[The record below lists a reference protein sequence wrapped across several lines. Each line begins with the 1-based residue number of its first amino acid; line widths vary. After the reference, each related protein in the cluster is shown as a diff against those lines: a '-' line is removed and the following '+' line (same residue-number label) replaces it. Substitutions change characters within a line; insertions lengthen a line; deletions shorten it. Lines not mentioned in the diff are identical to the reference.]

1 MPNCIAKPK
10 GEKRSYICDEI
21 HSIKDVSSLN
31 LRRPIDRG
39 YVVNWDLQK
48 DIWHHVFSKLLK
60 VDPRKCHLVLTEAPF
75 NLPAVAAAQDE
86 AVFKHFGFKSC
97 VACAPA
103 GLVMTETLG
112 RARDARAHPGLPRRD
127 EESEDEEATKMRSIA
142 VDARCGVVVDAG
154 FSFAHVTPVFDGRAV
169 RAAVRRVNL
178 GGKALTNYLKELV
191 SYRQWNMMDEYFLVD
206 DVKEKLCYVAADAD
220 AVSAELR
227 RARVRGAGNEVNRE
241 YVLPDGVNV
250 TRGYVKVGP
259 ARDEDEDE
267 DEDEDDPDEGAKRR
281 RVDKK
286 KMAPNKRKNRESG
299 AGFSDPNHQTLG
311 MGNERFMVP
320 EALFHPSDVGLKQAG
335 VAAATARAVE
345 AVKRDARLKGLFY
358 ANVVL
363 CGGCAALPGFKERF
377 ERELRPF
384 VDAGDVLNVSVAADG
399 DPVGAAWRG
408 GSRLGASDEFARTA
422 LTREAYLKDPAA
434 IVGKLEQ
441 HAPVIPGRA

>member
-1 MPNCIAKPK
+1 M
-10 GEKRSYICDEI
+10 
-21 HSIKDVSSLN
+21 
-31 LRRPIDRG
+31 
-39 YVVNWDLQK
+39 
-48 DIWHHVFSKLLK
+48 
-60 VDPRKCHLVLTEAPF
+60 
-75 NLPAVAAAQDE
+75 
-86 AVFKHFGFKSC
+86 
-97 VACAPA
+97 
-103 GLVMTETLG
+103 
-112 RARDARAHPGLPRRD
+112 
-127 EESEDEEATKMRSIA
+127 
-142 VDARCGVVVDAG
+142 
-154 FSFAHVTPVFDGRAV
+154 
-169 RAAVRRVNL
+169 
-178 GGKALTNYLKELV
+178 
-191 SYRQWNMMDEYFLVD
+191 
-206 DVKEKLCYVAADAD
+206 
-220 AVSAELR
+220 
-227 RARVRGAGNEVNRE
+227 
-241 YVLPDGVNV
+241 NV

-335 VAAATARAVE
+335 VAEATARAVE

-384 VDAGDVLNVSVAADG
+384 VDAGDVVNVSVAADG

-408 GSRLGASDEFARTA
+408 GSRLGRQRRVRANRADPRGVPQRPGGDCRETRATRARDPGARVTRRKIPDA
-422 LTREAYLKDPAA
+422 LTSHTLYSFSYEFDRYTAQLVRSLDYVSYLRFHRTTLF
-434 IVGKLEQ
+434 V
-441 HAPVIPGRA
+441 

>member
-21 HSIKDVSSLN
+21 HGIKDVSSLN

-75 NLPAVAAAQDE
+75 NLPALATAQDE

-97 VACAPA
+97 VTCAPA

-112 RARDARAHPGLPRRD
+112 RARDAPAGDD
-127 EESEDEEATKMRSIA
+127 ENEKMKKFA
-142 VDARCGVVVDAG
+142 VDARCGVVVDVG
-154 FSFAHVTPVFDGRAV
+154 FSFAHVTPVFDGRVV

-191 SYRQWNMMDEYFLVD
+191 SYRQWTMMDEYFLVD

-220 AVSAELR
+220 AFAAELK
-227 RARVRGAGNEVNRE
+227 RARVRGPSNEINRE
-241 YVLPDGVNV
+241 YVLPDGVHV
-250 TRGYVKVGP
+250 TRGYVKTGP
-259 ARDEDEDE
+259 ARDPDEDE
-267 DEDEDDPDEGAKRR
+267 DEDEDDPDEGG
-281 RVDKK
+281 
-286 KMAPNKRKNRESG
+286 KRKKAREKG
-299 AGFSDPNHQTLG
+299 ARNDKNVSKSVSDPNHQTLG
-311 MGNERFMVP
+311 MGNERFTVP
-320 EALFHPSDVGLKQAG
+320 EALFHPSDVGLQQAG
-335 VAAATARAVE
+335 VAEATAQAVE

-377 ERELRPF
+377 EHELRQF

-408 GSRLGASDEFARTA
+408 GSRLGAGDEFERAA
-422 LTREAYLKDPAA
+422 LTREAYLADPAA

-441 HAPVIPGRA
+441 HAPVIKGRA